1 MPTATSDRLPSV
13 LVAQAALITLPSLY
27 LNMGSKTQTGE
38 EVPLHEKLESLDADD
53 VEEVRLSSSNVRIVT
68 ADDVHHLNT
77 VCDFDNPHRGVK
89 INGAMIVSHPG
100 GTWQPFF
107 TITTVEKFDYHRITY
122 EGEIEEEIVSVN
134 GKGEIMP

>member
-1 MPTATSDRLPSV
+1 
-13 LVAQAALITLPSLY
+13 
-27 LNMGSKTQTGE
+27 MGSKPQTGD

-68 ADDVHHLNT
+68 TDDVHHLNQ
-77 VCDFDNPHRGVK
+77 VCAFDNPNRGVQ
-89 INGAMIVSHPG
+89 INGAMIVRHPG
-100 GTWQPFF
+100 ATWQPFF
-107 TITTVEKFDYHRITY
+107 TITTVEKFDYYRITY